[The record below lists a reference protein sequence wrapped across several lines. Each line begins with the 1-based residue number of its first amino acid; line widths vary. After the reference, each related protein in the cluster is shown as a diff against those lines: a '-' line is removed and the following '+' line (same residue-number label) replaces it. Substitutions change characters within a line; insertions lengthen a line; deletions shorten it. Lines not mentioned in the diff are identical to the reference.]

1 MVCRVV
7 LILEEKCAKEVS
19 KVVQFDVA
27 VLVVVAG
34 SVVYFLRW
42 VLLQI
47 SM

>member
-1 MVCRVV
+1 M
-7 LILEEKCAKEVS
+7 
-19 KVVQFDVA
+19 VQFDVA
-27 VLVVVAG
+27 VLMVVVW